1 MTISL
6 QGIRLSRAARLVL
19 DDVSLTIAPGEVVGV
34 LGENGAG
41 KSTLIDAVAGEV
53 GPAAGRIMISGRD
66 LVGLDATEQAR
77 YRAVLPQKPS
87 LSFDL
92 TVTEVTEMGAYP
104 FPEASPRLV
113 HGWVTQAL
121 SWTDLT
127 SLAER
132 RYLTLSGG
140 EQQRAHLARVL
151 VQGLAIAAHGQK
163 PFILLDEPA
172 ASLDARH
179 QIELMRCLR
188 LFATRY
194 QAGVL
199 IALHDIN
206 LGARWCDRLV
216 LLGNMRVVSQG
227 SPQVALTPE
236 ALKNTFGLDMMVMPH
251 PVDAGCVLVLDRVT
265 C

>member
-1 MTISL
+1 MAIEL
-6 QGIRLSRAARLVL
+6 ERIRLLRAARLVL

-53 GPAAGRIMISGRD
+53 SPAAGRIMISGRD
-66 LVGLDATEQAR
+66 LAGLGATQQAR

-92 TVTEVTEMGAYP
+92 TVTEIAEMGAYP

-113 HGWVTQAL
+113 DGWVTQAL

-127 SLAER
+127 NLAEH
-132 RYLTLSGG
+132 RYLTISGG
-140 EQQRAHLARVL
+140 EQQRAQLARVL
-151 VQGLAIAAHGQK
+151 VQGLAIAEHGQK
-163 PFILLDEPA
+163 PFIVLDEPA

-179 QIELMRCLR
+179 QIELMRSLR

-194 QAGVL
+194 DAGVL
-199 IALHDIN
+199 VALHDIN
-206 LGARWCDRLV
+206 LGARWCDRLI
-216 LLGNMRVVSQG
+216 LLGDKRVVAQG
-227 SPQVALTPE
+227 RPHAALTPQTLHK
-236 ALKNTFGLDMMVMPH
+236 AFGLDMMVMPH
-251 PVDAGCVLVLDRVT
+251 PLDARCVLVLDRVT

>member
-1 MTISL
+1 MTIEL
-6 QGIRLSRAARLVL
+6 EGVRLLRAARLVL

-41 KSTLIDAVAGEV
+41 KSTVIDAVAGEV
-53 GPAAGRIMISGRD
+53 DLAGGQIMISGRD
-66 LVGLDATEQAR
+66 LSGLDAAEQAR
-77 YRAVLPQKPS
+77 CRAVLPQKPS

-92 TVTEVTEMGAYP
+92 TVTAVAEMGAYP
-104 FPEASPRLV
+104 FPEASPSVVNEWVAQSL
-113 HGWVTQAL
+113 GWA
-121 SWTDLT
+121 DLT
-127 SLAER
+127 NLAPR

-140 EQQRAHLARVL
+140 EQQRAQLARIL
-151 VQGLAIAAHGQK
+151 VQGLAIAAHGEK

-194 QAGVL
+194 EAGVL
-199 IALHDIN
+199 VALHDIN

-216 LLGNMRVVSQG
+216 LLGGARVVSQG
-227 SPQVALTPE
+227 RPDVALTPQT
-236 ALKNTFGLDMMVMPH
+236 LKKTFGLDMIVMSH
-251 PVDAGCVLVLDRVT
+251 PLDAGCVLVLDRVT

>member
-1 MTISL
+1 MTIKL
-6 QGIRLSRAARLVL
+6 QGVRLLRAARLVL

-41 KSTLIDAVAGEV
+41 KSTLIDAVAGEIR
-53 GPAAGRIMISGRD
+53 PTAGQITISDRD
-66 LVGLDATEQAR
+66 LAGLDATAQAR
-77 YRAVLPQKPS
+77 CRAVLPQKPS

-92 TVTEVTEMGAYP
+92 TVTQVTEMGAYP
-104 FPEASPRLV
+104 FPEASPGV
-113 HGWVTQAL
+113 VDGWVAQAL
-121 SWTDLT
+121 GWADLAD
-127 SLAER
+127 LAPR
-132 RYLTLSGG
+132 RYLNLSGG

-151 VQGLAIAAHGQK
+151 VQGLAIAAHGEK

-199 IALHDIN
+199 VALHDIN

-216 LLGNMRVVSQG
+216 LLGDASVVSQG
-227 SPQVALTPE
+227 SPQVALTPQT
-236 ALKNTFGLDMMVMPH
+236 LKNTFGLDMMVMPH
-251 PVDAGCVLVLDRVT
+251 PLDTGCVLVLDRVT